1 MTTRDARNNAWIAVL
16 RGQVLGIPVI
26 FFSALFLTGC
36 ATSGQDSGLEKL
48 SGPAEQATPK
58 IESPPPTNKSS
69 SYVVKGKRYFVKSD
83 AAGHEEKGTAS
94 WYGKRFHGR
103 RTSSGERYD
112 MHAMTAAHKNL
123 PISSLIQVTN
133 LDNGLSTLVRVNDRG
148 PFHGNRVLDLS
159 YAAASQLNMVDK
171 GSAKVTIQVV
181 EPGKPK
187 LEKGL
192 QEMFVAAS
200 DKARTGGEALQAPPI
215 PTSSPTESRVAATAE
230 TDIMGSP
237 LVAAQPKPKPKPKS
251 YDTSSL
257 YLQVGAFENRST
269 AEELRQSLVA
279 KLEEGVLVQT
289 DVSNDSTPYRIQIGP
304 VDSQDKAQDLSRKLA
319 SLGVGN
325 PRVVSR

>member
-1 MTTRDARNNAWIAVL
+1 MTTEDARDNAWVAVL
-16 RGQVLGIPVI
+16 RGQVLGFLV
-26 FFSALFLTGC
+26 FFLSMLSLTGC
-36 ATSGQDSGLEKL
+36 ATTSQDNG
-48 SGPAEQATPK
+48 AEQSPGQNQQPVPK
-58 IESPPPTNKSS
+58 VESPPSSKKSS

-83 AAGHEEKGTAS
+83 ATGHEEKGTAS

-112 MHAMTAAHKNL
+112 MYAMTAAHKNL

-133 LDNGLSTLVRVNDRG
+133 VDNGLSTLVRVNDRG

-181 EPGKPK
+181 DPGKPK

-192 QEMFVAAS
+192 QEMFIAAS
-200 DKARTGGEALQAPPI
+200 DKARSGNDALQDQPTS
-215 PTSSPTESRVAATAE
+215 TSSPTESRIVATAE
-230 TDIMGSP
+230 TDILGAP
-237 LVAAQPKPKPKPKS
+237 LVAAKPKAKPKS

-257 YLQVGAFENRST
+257 YLQVGAFEDRSN
-269 AEELRQSLVA
+269 AEELRQALVA
-279 KLEEGVLVQT
+279 KLEEGVLVQA
-289 DVSNDSTPYRIQIGP
+289 DVSNESTPYKVQIGP

-325 PRVVSR
+325 SRVVSR

>member
-1 MTTRDARNNAWIAVL
+1 
-16 RGQVLGIPVI
+16 
-26 FFSALFLTGC
+26 
-36 ATSGQDSGLEKL
+36 QDSVSEQPPGQAEK
-48 SGPAEQATPK
+48 AVPK
-58 IESPPPTNKSS
+58 VESPPPSKKAS

-181 EPGKPK
+181 EPGRPK

-200 DKARTGGEALQAPPI
+200 DKARTGGEAIQDPLI
-215 PTSSPTESRVAATAE
+215 PTSISTEPMVAATTE
-230 TDIMGSP
+230 TDILGSP
-237 LVAAQPKPKPKPKS
+237 LVTAQPKPNPKTF
-251 YDTSSL
+251 DTSSL

-269 AEELRQSLVA
+269 AEELRQALVA

-289 DVSNDSTPYRIQIGP
+289 DVSNASAPYRVQIGP

>member
-16 RGQVLGIPVI
+16 RGQALGILVI
-26 FFSALFLTGC
+26 FLSALCLTGC
-36 ATSGQDSGLEKL
+36 ATTGQDSVSEQPPGQAEK
-48 SGPAEQATPK
+48 AVPK
-58 IESPPPTNKSS
+58 VESPPPSKKAS

-181 EPGKPK
+181 EPGRPK

-200 DKARTGGEALQAPPI
+200 DKARTGGEAIQDPLI
-215 PTSSPTESRVAATAE
+215 PTSISTEPMVAATTE
-230 TDIMGSP
+230 TDILGSP
-237 LVAAQPKPKPKPKS
+237 LVAAQPKPKPKTF
-251 YDTSSL
+251 DTSSL

-269 AEELRQSLVA
+269 AEELRQALVA

-289 DVSNDSTPYRIQIGP
+289 DVSNASAPYRVQIGP

>member
-16 RGQVLGIPVI
+16 RGQVLGILVI
-26 FFSALFLTGC
+26 FLSALCLTGC
-36 ATSGQDSGLEKL
+36 ATTGQDSVSEQPHGQAEK
-48 SGPAEQATPK
+48 AVPK
-58 IESPPPTNKSS
+58 VELPPPSKKAS
-69 SYVVKGKRYFVKSD
+69 SYVVKGKRYFVKSE
-83 AAGHEEKGTAS
+83 ATGHEEMGTAS

-181 EPGKPK
+181 EPGRPK

-192 QEMFVAAS
+192 QDMFVAAS
-200 DKARTGGEALQAPPI
+200 DKARTGGGALQAPPS
-215 PTSSPTESRVAATAE
+215 PTSSPTESRVAATTE
-230 TDIMGSP
+230 TDILGSP
-237 LVAAQPKPKPKPKS
+237 LVAAQPKPKT

-279 KLEEGVLVQT
+279 KLEESVLVQT
-289 DVSNDSTPYRIQIGP
+289 DVSNDFTPYRIQIGP
-304 VDSQDKAQDLSRKLA
+304 VDSQDKVQDLTRKLA

>member
-1 MTTRDARNNAWIAVL
+1 MTTEDARYNAWVAVL
-16 RGQVLGIPVI
+16 RGQVLGFLV
-26 FFSALFLTGC
+26 FFLSMLSLTGC
-36 ATSGQDSGLEKL
+36 ATTSQDTG
-48 SGPAEQATPK
+48 AEQSPGQTQQPAAK
-58 IESPPPTNKSS
+58 VESPPPSKKAS

-83 AAGHEEKGTAS
+83 AAGHEERGTAS

-112 MHAMTAAHKNL
+112 MYAMTAAHKNL
-123 PISSLIQVTN
+123 PISSMIQVTN
-133 LDNGLSTLVRVNDRG
+133 VDNGLSTLVRVNDRG

-159 YAAASQLNMVDK
+159 YAAASELNMVDK

-181 EPGKPK
+181 DPGKPK

-200 DKARTGGEALQAPPI
+200 DKARSGNEAPQDQPTS
-215 PTSSPTESRVAATAE
+215 TSSPTESRIAATAE
-230 TDIMGSP
+230 TDILGAP
-237 LVAAQPKPKPKPKS
+237 LVAAQPKVNKPKS

-257 YLQVGAFENRST
+257 YLQVGAFENRSN
-269 AEELRQSLVA
+269 AEELRQALVA
-279 KLEEGVLVQT
+279 KLEEGVLVQA
-289 DVSNDSTPYRIQIGP
+289 DVSNESTPYKVQVGP

-325 PRVVSR
+325 SRVVSR